1 MTNHN
6 PPKTASESYEIKQV
20 IVVRKDIQMNMG
32 KVAAQSAH
40 AAMAFLTSR
49 LRKPTRKGFKH
60 ELDLTPEEQ
69 QWLNDGFAKVVV
81 RVDTEEEFD
90 ALYASAKKEFRNVH
104 LIVDSGHTQFHGVPT
119 KTCFAIG
126 PHRADQISK
135 ITGHLKL
142 L

>member
-1 MTNHN
+1 MEHS
-6 PPKTASESYEIKQV
+6 PPKNASESYDIKQV
-20 IVVRKDIQMNMG
+20 IVVRKDIPMNAG
-32 KVAAQSAH
+32 KAAAQSAH
-40 AAMAFLTSR
+40 AAMAFLTKR
-49 LRKPTRKGFKH
+49 LRKPTRKGFKY

-69 QWLNDGFAKVVV
+69 QWLDDGFAKVVV
-81 RVDTEEEFD
+81 RCDTEEEFD
-90 ALYASAKKEFRNVH
+90 RLYGEAKKQFNNVH

-126 PHRADQISK
+126 PHRADEISK